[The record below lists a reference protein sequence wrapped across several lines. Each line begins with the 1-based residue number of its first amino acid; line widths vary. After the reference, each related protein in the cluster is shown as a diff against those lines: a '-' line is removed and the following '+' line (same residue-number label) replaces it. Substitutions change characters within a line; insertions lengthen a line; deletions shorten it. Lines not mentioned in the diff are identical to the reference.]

1 MTDFA
6 QPIILEP
13 ILVERIWGVT
23 SLEPWH
29 TDAAPLPKPIGEI
42 WLTAETCVAANGP
55 NTGQS
60 LADLTALA
68 PSDFG
73 DPAAEGFPLLL
84 KLLFPREKLS
94 VQVHPNNQQAQDLG
108 MPRGKTECW

>member
-1 MTDFA
+1 MPQFV

-29 TDAAPLPKPIGEI
+29 TATEPLGKPIGEI

-55 NTGQS
+55 
-60 LADLTALA
+60 
-68 PSDFG
+68 
-73 DPAAEGFPLLL
+73 AAGA
-84 KLLFPREKLS
+84 KL
-94 VQVHPNNQQAQDLG
+94 G
-108 MPRGKTECW
+108 